1 MTRILLTAL
10 VCLCLLSAGSVL
22 AQTEDITEE
31 VDTMI
36 DTADQTQQKLDDW
49 SSERDMLEARYRAA
63 QVNVFYLKDRLE
75 VAEAQARSLDGKVAE
90 LERRLAESGRLQA
103 SINDTLRTVFQRL
116 EKVVA
121 ADQPFLAQ
129 ERRDRMDN
137 LRTLLAQADVA
148 PAEKLRRLLE
158 ALLIEAKYGETVEVT
173 RESIELG
180 GEDVFVDLL
189 RIGRLSL
196 FWQTPD
202 KERTGTYDPV
212 SARYVELPESERRE
226 ITRAMEMASNMRP
239 VELMPLPL
247 GRINR

>member
-1 MTRILLTAL
+1 MSRILLSVL
-10 VCLCLLSAGSVL
+10 VCLCLLPAGDVP

-49 SSERDMLEARYRAA
+49 STERDLLEARYRAA

-75 VAEAQARSLDGKVAE
+75 VAEAQAHSLDGKVAE

-137 LRTLLAQADVA
+137 LRTLLAQVDVA

-158 ALLIEAKYGETVEVT
+158 ALLVEAKYGETVEVT
-173 RESIELG
+173 RESVELD

-202 KERTGTYDPV
+202 RERTGTYDPV